1 MNREDAEAHWRYT
14 EKIILAMLEV
24 CHVGYVEAMIH
35 GAKRDSS
42 HTSEVKTQ

>member
-24 CHVGYVEAMIH
+24 CHVSYVEGMIH
-35 GAKRDSS
+35 GAKRGSS
-42 HTSEVKTQ
+42 HD